1 MSDPKLKAGF
11 WVRATLRQCSALG
24 LMAVVA
30 RKGDEDSGAILVKV
44 NRGPLGFQVYSQVR
58 DSQSRLAWLC
68 TTGAQPVAEPA
79 ADQVIAK
86 AVDVDWDIW
95 VVEIEDRSGATS
107 ILENILGA

>member
-1 MSDPKLKAGF
+1 
-11 WVRATLRQCSALG
+11 
-24 LMAVVA
+24 MAVVA